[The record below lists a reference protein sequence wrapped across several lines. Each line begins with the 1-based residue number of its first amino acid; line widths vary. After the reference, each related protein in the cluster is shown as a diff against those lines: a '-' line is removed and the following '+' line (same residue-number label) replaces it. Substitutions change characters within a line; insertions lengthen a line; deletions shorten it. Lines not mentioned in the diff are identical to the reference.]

1 MLRSS
6 SWPRKSAF
14 HVENTGSNPVRST
27 ILREKVFMVTWIM
40 QQNLVKEPQ
49 KWYDALEVC
58 GSKWKPVEIIPFA
71 DSVPDVDFDTKYA
84 VAYGSTTMIKNAH
97 KHSNW
102 NPGVFFT
109 PELFRSNVWQEK
121 YGKNMFNSDG
131 YVTTIEKLK
140 DNCPDEMFI
149 RPNNDLKDFS
159 GSLIDKAGL
168 IRFYDKVSFGGYIF
182 GTDAEV
188 FVAPIKEIHK
198 EWRCFIVDG
207 KVVASSQYKFRS
219 MLMTKEGAPGG
230 VIEFANSM
238 ANIWGPEKAY
248 VMDVCEDMDRK
259 LHLVELNCFNA
270 SGVYECNVVEIIKA
284 VESMLKE

>member
-1 MLRSS
+1 
-6 SWPRKSAF
+6 
-14 HVENTGSNPVRST
+14 
-27 ILREKVFMVTWIM
+27 MVTWIM
-40 QQNLVKEPQ
+40 QQNLVTEPQ
-49 KWYDALEVC
+49 KWNEAIAIC
-58 GSKWKPVEIIPFA
+58 GSKWKPIEIVPFA
-71 DSVPDVDFDTKYA
+71 DSVPDVEFDTKYA
-84 VAYGSTTMIKNAH
+84 VAYGSTTMIKNAY

-109 PELFRSNVWQEK
+109 PELFRSTVWQEK
-121 YGKNMFNSDG
+121 YGKNMFNFEG

-140 DNCPDEMFI
+140 DDCPDEMFI

-168 IRFYDKVSFGGYIF
+168 IRFYDKVSFGGFLF

-188 FVAPIKEIHK
+188 FVAPIKDIHK

-219 MLMTKEGAPGG
+219 MLMPKEGAPAE

-238 ANIWGPEKAY
+238 ANLWSPEKAY
-248 VMDVCEDMDRK
+248 VMDICEDMNRE
-259 LHLVELNCFNA
+259 LALIELNCFNA
-270 SGVYECNVVEIIKA
+270 SGVYECNVIDIVRAIEFLLR
-284 VESMLKE
+284 E